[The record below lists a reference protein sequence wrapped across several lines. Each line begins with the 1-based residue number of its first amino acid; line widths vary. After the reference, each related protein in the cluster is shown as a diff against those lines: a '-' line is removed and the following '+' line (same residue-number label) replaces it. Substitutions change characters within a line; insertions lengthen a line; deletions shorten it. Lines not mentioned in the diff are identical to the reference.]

1 MSNNRTLRQ
10 ASGLKRNP
18 CRNNAVWFLYLVLKS
33 FSVNIESSKAQL
45 LERLKKVHIPQ
56 GDPFLI
62 RVCSGNRLRKTM
74 VPCEDRRSLFQL
86 FGRAQI
92 VPPVNQNIVAGIA
105 KINITRTFA
114 QDTQVNRL
122 VLPGMNQSRQFIP
135 P

>member
-1 MSNNRTLRQ
+1 MSNNRTLRP

-45 LERLKKVHIPQ
+45 LERLKKVRIPQ

-62 RVCSGNRLRKTM
+62 RVYSGNRLRKVM

-92 VPPVNQNIVAGIA
+92 VRLSI
-105 KINITRTFA
+105 KI
-114 QDTQVNRL
+114 L
-122 VLPGMNQSRQFIP
+122 LPELQR
-135 P
+135 